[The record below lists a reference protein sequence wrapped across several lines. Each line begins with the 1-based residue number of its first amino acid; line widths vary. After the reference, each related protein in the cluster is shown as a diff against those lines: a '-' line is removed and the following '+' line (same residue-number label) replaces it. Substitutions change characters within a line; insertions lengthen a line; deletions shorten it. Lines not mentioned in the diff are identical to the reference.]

1 MDKEVKRVVSPT
13 DDFKVL
19 KARIMARLRDL
30 VPNGRR
36 KRFGPMPRSI
46 IGVRVGLKQPLN
58 KAVTKGTK
66 KGKKRAKTQRVK
78 EKHVN
83 QEGKPKTGGIHETA
97 KASKQP
103 N

>member
-1 MDKEVKRVVSPT
+1 M
-13 DDFKVL
+13 KV
-19 KARIMARLRDL
+19 
-30 VPNGRR
+30 GR
-36 KRFGPMPRSI
+36 
-46 IGVRVGLKQPLN
+46 KQPLN